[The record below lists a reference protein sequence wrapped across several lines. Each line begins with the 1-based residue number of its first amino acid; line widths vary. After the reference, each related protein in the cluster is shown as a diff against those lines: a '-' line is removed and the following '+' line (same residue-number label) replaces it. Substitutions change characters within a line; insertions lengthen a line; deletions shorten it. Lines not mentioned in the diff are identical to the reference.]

1 MADHSGDI
9 VNSSRHPG
17 PRHSGPRHSGLAHW
31 RWQRYSAVIVLLLM
45 IYFVIM
51 LAGLGGL
58 DHTGATALVSQPAN
72 ALALA
77 VLVTI
82 GLWHGTLGLQVVV
95 EDYISLKGGRQAVLG
110 IVRVAMGLVG
120 VASLW
125 AIARVAL

>member
-1 MADHSGDI
+1 MTDHPGNIVNGSGHSGAGHA
-9 VNSSRHPG
+9 RA
-17 PRHSGPRHSGLAHW
+17 RHSGLGHW

-58 DHTGATALVSQPAN
+58 DHAGATALVSQPAN

-120 VASLW
+120 MASLW

>member
-1 MADHSGDI
+1 M
-9 VNSSRHPG
+9 PW
-17 PRHSGPRHSGLAHW
+17 HW
-31 RWQRYSAVIVLLLM
+31 PC
-45 IYFVIM
+45 
-51 LAGLGGL
+51 
-58 DHTGATALVSQPAN
+58 QPAN

-120 VASLW
+120 MASLW